1 MGGGGPI
8 PYAAWGIDGA
18 TAQFGMQL
26 GQNAMSAGQE
36 YVTKN
41 VCYYHRV
48 LSLKSVTE
56 LESGCIVGR
65 IDPAERVEA
74 TLRRLELLRRA

>member
-1 MGGGGPI
+1 MGGPGGV

-36 YVTKN
+36 YVAKN
-41 VCYYHRV
+41 VRSLSQLYNMHSV
-48 LSLKSVTE
+48 LITRFSWA
-56 LESGCIVGR
+56 
-65 IDPAERVEA
+65 D
-74 TLRRLELLRRA
+74 